1 MEQLLLGGRIDLERL
16 SAISARPARFAPHGA
31 PFWNDPHIARQMLA
45 AHLNPDTDAA
55 SRRPDTI
62 ERTVNWL
69 MEALALRPGST
80 LLDLGC
86 GPGLYCQR
94 FAERGLCVT
103 GLDVSGGSLAYARG
117 VSDSH
122 ALGIQY
128 VEADYLT
135 LDAEAAYDAITLIYY
150 DLGVL
155 PDDARDELLRR
166 IRRALRPGGRF
177 TFDLKTPA
185 SPRPPD
191 GTSRWQ
197 VSSAGFWRAGP
208 CLELH
213 QTFWYSETATELR
226 QTTIVD
232 PDGTATVY
240 RIWEQLYTPATI
252 TEVLQRQ
259 GFRVRHLGEDLAGT
273 AYRAESTSLG
283 IIAEA
288 APDIPN

>member
-1 MEQLLLGGRIDLERL
+1 MG
-16 SAISARPARFAPHGA
+16 
-31 PFWNDPHIARQMLA
+31 
-45 AHLNPDTDAA
+45 
-55 SRRPDTI
+55 
-62 ERTVNWL
+62 
-69 MEALALRPGST
+69 ALALENGST

-94 FAERGLCVT
+94 FAERGLSVT
-103 GLDVSGGSLAYARG
+103 GLDFSAGSLAYARG
-117 VSDSH
+117 VSDTH
-122 ALGIQY
+122 ELGIQY

-177 TFDLKTPA
+177 AFDLKTPA
-185 SPRPPD
+185 SPRSPD

-208 CLELH
+208 CLALH
-213 QTFWYSETATELR
+213 QNFWYADTATELR

-240 RIWEQLYTPATI
+240 RVWEQTYTPETI
-252 TEVLQRQ
+252 TAVLQQQ
-259 GFRVRHLGEDLAGT
+259 GFRIRHLGADLTGA
-273 AYRAESTSLG
+273 AYTAESTSLG

-288 APDIPN
+288 APDIPD